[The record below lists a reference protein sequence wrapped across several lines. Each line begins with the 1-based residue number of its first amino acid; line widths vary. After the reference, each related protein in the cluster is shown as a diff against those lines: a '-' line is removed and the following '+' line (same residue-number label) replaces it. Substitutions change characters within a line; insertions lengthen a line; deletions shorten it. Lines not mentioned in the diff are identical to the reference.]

1 MKDNMKILALTAFL
15 LLTLTACQQPQP
27 VPVVQEVIVTATP
40 DPTYPTVAAH
50 TPDLPATIQAL
61 VNRPTVTPIPTAT
74 PALILPSVSTATP
87 QPTATPQVFPTPL
100 PTATPQAYPAF
111 PTPQPTATPQVFPT
125 ALPTTT
131 PLPYPYRP
139 TPVYTVQQKYAEIIL
154 EDYVVAITS
163 NGLPVGTGFFIQGP
177 NSLSEWYVITNAHV
191 MRHFVLPN
199 DGYKQVDVQWQD
211 KTIRD
216 VTVLGVDW
224 GGFDLALLDISPGDF
239 NLPNRQF
246 IQFGANLS
254 AGIPPIGTQVIGVAY
269 SGHPEGPS
277 AVGTV
282 HKIVESDNSQDN
294 YHPDCEDIEAPV
306 TWIRSRLFIRPG
318 YSGGPLMTLDGDIIG
333 ILSQSNWGNI
343 GQTHGDEG
351 NFALAVPMQQ
361 IFCRFSYLKNGGAKL
376 SPTLETIQ
384 PGTIQPGPSFRVKGE
399 SYHPSIKEGPWNDR
413 SFVAFL
419 IWPVTEPDENAL
431 GSHGWEHGPC
441 LTRVTENDGWYSW
454 LDPTTE
460 RPPCHYKG
468 TFLGND
474 WEDGAEV
481 KIDGIVYQVPTI
493 KLERDP
499 FAPIPVN

>member
-1 MKDNMKILALTAFL
+1 MKILALTAIL
-15 LLTLTACQQPQP
+15 LLALTACQRPQP

-74 PALILPSVSTATP
+74 PAPILPSVSTATP

-111 PTPQPTATPQVFPT
+111 PTPQPTATPQVFPM
-125 ALPTTT
+125 ALPTAT

-139 TPVYTVQQKYAEIIL
+139 TPTYTVPQKYAEITL
-154 EDYVVAITS
+154 ADHVVAIIS
-163 NGLPVGTGFFIQGP
+163 NGLPIGTGFFIQDP
-177 NSLSEWYVITNAHV
+177 NDPSEWYVITNAHIL
-191 MRHFVLPN
+191 RFHFLLP
-199 DGYKQVDVQWQD
+199 DGGYKQVDVQWQD
-211 KTIRD
+211 QTIRD

-282 HKIVESDNSQDN
+282 HEIVESDNSQYN

-306 TWIRSRLFIRPG
+306 TWIRSRLFTRPG

-333 ILSQSNWGNI
+333 ILSQSDWGNI
-343 GQTHGDEG
+343 GRTHGDEG
-351 NFALAVPMQQ
+351 TFAFAIPMQQ

-376 SPTLETIQ
+376 SPTPE
-384 PGTIQPGPSFRVKGE
+384 TIQPGPSFRVKGE
-399 SYHPSIKEGPWNDR
+399 SYQPSIREGPWNDR

-419 IWPVTEPDENAL
+419 IWPVTGPDENAL
-431 GSHGWEHGPC
+431 RSHGWEHGPC

-454 LDPTTE
+454 QDPTTE

-468 TFLGND
+468 ASLGNAV
-474 WEDGAEV
+474 EDGSEV
-481 KIDGIVYQVPTI
+481 KIDGIVYQAPTI
-493 KLERDP
+493 ELERDP